1 MLKYRL
7 INSHIQFQYYVIYSQ
22 GNHNRS
28 LTQSINKNQP
38 SMKAITDISSEK
50 DKVNKIS
57 NMDSKDTPGSRA
69 SNENY
74 EADDEGIRGT
84 RNNKRSI
91 RKRGSGQTDFED
103 NKIMKK
109 STVTKKM
116 AIRYITEQNTSGCG
130 LERKHCV
137 KGSISCDPS
146 CQSQST
152 YSYEDELLRLLY
164 SVTEDALNGA
174 KMRYIN
180 TALAIPV
187 YKVKITESRL
197 NKADTEQLE
206 TWEAIYNSDQL
217 FLSIRKINIEDD
229 NSEAPE
235 DNLEYYYICLS
246 AKDRLP
252 DVNLA
257 DIDAERDAFSHTPEK
272 EYDERVQYACIGLHI
287 HTSVKLNCQ
296 GIYESYR

>member
-1 MLKYRL
+1 
-7 INSHIQFQYYVIYSQ
+7 
-22 GNHNRS
+22 
-28 LTQSINKNQP
+28 
-38 SMKAITDISSEK
+38 MKAIPDISSEK

-57 NMDSKDTPGSRA
+57 NMDCKDTPGSRA

-116 AIRYITEQNTSGCG
+116 AIRYITEQNPSSCG

-137 KGSISCDPS
+137 KCPVSCDPS

-152 YSYEDELLRLLY
+152 YSYEDELLRLLD
-164 SVTEDALNGA
+164 SVVEDALNGA

-180 TALAIPV
+180 TALTIPV

-197 NKADTEQLE
+197 NKADTELLKIWKTLLNE
-206 TWEAIYNSDQL
+206 NNVKVSTNIWIRDGNNKPDPFHDS
-217 FLSIRKINIEDD
+217 LS
-229 NSEAPE
+229 
-235 DNLEYYYICLS
+235 YYYIRLLAKPELS
-246 AKDRLP
+246 DI
-252 DVNLA
+252 NLA
-257 DIDAERDAFSHTPEK
+257 DDDKYSETSEEDIDTAYVFFCLTFEK
-272 EYDERVQYACIGLHI
+272 DKYFL
-287 HTSVKLNCQ
+287 
-296 GIYESYR
+296 